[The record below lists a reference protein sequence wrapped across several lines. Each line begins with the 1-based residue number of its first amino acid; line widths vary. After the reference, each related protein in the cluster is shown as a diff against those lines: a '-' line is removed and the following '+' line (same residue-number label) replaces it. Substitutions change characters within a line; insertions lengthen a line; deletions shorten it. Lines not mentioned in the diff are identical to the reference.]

1 MFIVCLDLEGVLTPE
16 VWINVAKKTRIDEL
30 KLTTR
35 DISDYDVLM
44 KKRLRILKENKIT
57 LTDIQNVISGMDL
70 LPGAKE
76 FLDQLRSVTQVI
88 ILSDTYIEFAHKTFM
103 KKLGYP
109 VLLCHSLEVEK
120 VSGMIIDYKIRLK
133 DQKRKTV
140 KALKK
145 LNYTVIAAG
154 DSYNDTGMLKEADF
168 GIFFRPPENV
178 IREFPQFPVVT
189 EYSDFKKLIF
199 DNLKMPK

>member
-133 DQKRKTV
+133 DQKRETV

>member
-133 DQKRKTV
+133 DQKRETV

-168 GIFFRPPENV
+168 GILFRPPEN
-178 IREFPQFPVVT
+178 IIKEFPQFPVVT

>member
-16 VWINVAKKTRIDEL
+16 VWINVAKKTGIDEL

-44 KKRLRILKENKIT
+44 KKRLKILKENNIT
-57 LTDIQNVISGMDL
+57 LTDIQNIISGMDL

-76 FLDQLRSVTQVI
+76 FLDQLRSVTQII
-88 ILSDTYIEFAHKTFM
+88 ILSDTFIEFAHKTFM

-109 VLLCHSLEVEK
+109 ILLCHSLEVEK
-120 VSGMIIDYKIRLK
+120 ESGIIMNYKIRLK

-140 KALKK
+140 EALKK

-154 DSYNDTGMLKEADF
+154 DSYNDTGMLNEADF
-168 GIFFRPPENV
+168 GILFRPPENV

-199 DNLKMPK
+199 ENLKTPK